1 MHRYM
6 NVTFGVP
13 DRMYRSPTEIRREMD
28 EVRSGILK
36 INDGLNI
43 RSLLL
48 DIYAPDGN
56 ESPEELVKALSEA
69 LTTAESAISELEGL
83 YSELEMLDE
92 ELREV
97 KCEMGL

>member
-13 DRMYRSPTEIRREMD
+13 DRLYRSPAEIRREMD
-28 EVRSGILK
+28 EIRSGILK

-48 DIYAPDGN
+48 DVYAPDGK
-56 ESPEELVKALSEA
+56 ETPEELVRALSEA
-69 LTTAESAISELEGL
+69 LCTAESAISELQEL
-83 YSELEMLDE
+83 YLELEMLDE